1 MLEYFKSH
9 TEMINKKKCL
19 EISGGCGLISMGM
32 SLLGA
37 EEVVCT
43 ELGDIIEA
51 NTKKNISNNKK
62 MNIILENLDWNSKE
76 DINRICNSYDNFDV
90 IIACECLYV
99 EAPFDPFLKVLIKI
113 GKKYKNAKIILA
125 YKKRY
130 VYQENCMNA
139 IKNYF
144 TVEEIPRK
152 EYHSDFI
159 DKEEYIMYTIK
170 MK

>member
-62 MNIILENLDWNSKE
+62 MNINLENLDWNSKE

-90 IIACECLYV
+90 IIACECLY
-99 EAPFDPFLKVLIKI
+99 
-113 GKKYKNAKIILA
+113 G
-125 YKKRY
+125 
-130 VYQENCMNA
+130 
-139 IKNYF
+139 
-144 TVEEIPRK
+144 
-152 EYHSDFI
+152 
-159 DKEEYIMYTIK
+159 
-170 MK
+170 